1 MSLDFLLEIGTEE
14 IPHWMIP
21 GALAQLRKLDLLG
34 ATPRVD
40 ATPRRLVVQASGL
53 PERTPD
59 REEIVK
65 GPPVASG
72 EKAAAG
78 FARKQG
84 VDPSAMKIN
93 GSYYEL
99 HKSIPGRA
107 ATELLADSLPPAIL
121 GIQWPKTMYWTGGKT
136 GPRFIRPIRWIV
148 GLLDDKPIDFR
159 IAGVKSGDLTRGH
172 RILGSPSVPVKFDT
186 YESEL

>member
-1 MSLDFLLEIGTEE
+1 ME
-14 IPHWMIP
+14 
-21 GALAQLRKLDLLG
+21 KLDLLG
-34 ATPRVD
+34 ATARVD
-40 ATPRRLVVQASGL
+40 ATPRRLVVQAAGL

-84 VDPSAMKIN
+84 VDPSEMQGQRQATT
-93 GSYYEL
+93 SCTRR
-99 HKSIPGRA
+99 IPGRA
-107 ATELLADSLPPAIL
+107 AAEILADSLPGAIL

-148 GLLDDKPIDFR
+148 ALLGDQVIPFR
-159 IAGVKSGDLTRGH
+159 NRGRQKRQRH
-172 RILGSPSVPVKFDT
+172 AWAPHPRLVFDPGNHGQLRNRAAQ
-186 YESEL
+186 ELRHSFLA